1 MFDIRANTE
10 IVAELERMTARA
22 RAGEI
27 KAIAVAALD
36 SQDNGDAFV
45 KMMPAAILLPAI
57 IGSLTLLQSDLIAMV
72 QVEQARQRAIGR

>member
-1 MFDIRANTE
+1 MFDIRANGE
-10 IVAELERMTARA
+10 IVAELERILVRA

-36 SQDNGDAFV
+36 RQHNGDAFV
-45 KMMPAAILLPAI
+45 KMMPEAILLPAI

-72 QVEQARQRAIGR
+72 QAEQARQRAIGR